1 MCAYADSSLA
11 IGAEVKDVFRISKHQ
26 GTTWLTWWTLARIR
40 SGRGNTGCGLRGL
53 VWKMRSLPG
62 NQCKRFEKVEDE
74 AEQGNQAGI
83 EADVWLEALTFW
95 GILFRRTWT

>member
-1 MCAYADSSLA
+1 
-11 IGAEVKDVFRISKHQ
+11 
-26 GTTWLTWWTLARIR
+26 
-40 SGRGNTGCGLRGL
+40 
-53 VWKMRSLPG
+53 MRSLPG
-62 NQCKRFEKVEDE
+62 NQCKRFEKVEEDE